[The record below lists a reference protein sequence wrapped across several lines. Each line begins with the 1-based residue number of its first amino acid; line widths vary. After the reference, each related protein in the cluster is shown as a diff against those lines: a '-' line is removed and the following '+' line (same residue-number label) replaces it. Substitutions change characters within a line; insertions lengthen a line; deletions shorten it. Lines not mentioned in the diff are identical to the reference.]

1 MLFVL
6 DAVALELELLSAEF
20 VFVFVFVFPP
30 DCLSS
35 ADFLCAKEFCIT
47 GTILNP
53 TTSID
58 VIAASITIPLIVWFI
73 FLVISI
79 SS

>member
-1 MLFVL
+1 VFVL
-6 DAVALELELLSAEF
+6 DAVASESELLVAEF
-20 VFVFVFVFPP
+20 VFVFVFVLLP

-35 ADFLCAKEFCIT
+35 DDFLCAKEFCIT

-73 FLVISI
+73 FISH
-79 SS
+79 